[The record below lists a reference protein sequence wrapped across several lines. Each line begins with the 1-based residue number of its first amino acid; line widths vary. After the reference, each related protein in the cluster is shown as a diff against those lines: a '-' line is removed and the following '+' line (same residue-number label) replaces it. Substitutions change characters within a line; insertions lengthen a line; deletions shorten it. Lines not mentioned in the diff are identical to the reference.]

1 MGLLDDKEARQG
13 INMFTEITGLIAFP
27 VIAGALFGRWLD
39 EKYSSEPWLIIIG
52 TVIGILIASISIA
65 NLVKKYTK
73 K

>member
-1 MGLLDDKEARQG
+1 MIPKQEK
-13 INMFTEITGLIAFP
+13 AFP
-27 VIAGALFGRWLD
+27 VIAGALAGRWLD

-52 TVIGILIASISIA
+52 TAVGILVASLSIA